1 MKTVSFDSYKY
12 MIVTENTGRI
22 ILDNDLFEL
31 YELDI
36 SDRSERLIL
45 NSEDL
50 EKSISNGMVLGIGVG
65 F

>member
-12 MIVTENTGRI
+12 MIVTEEKGRI
-22 ILDNDLFEL
+22 ILDNNLFEL

-36 SDRSERLIL
+36 SDRSERLIS

-50 EKSISNGMVLGIGVG
+50 EKSISNGMVVGIGVG